1 MIFPDPNIKRKGK
14 IVKDHLESTTYQGMP
29 VFSLVEFNI
38 TELCNRTCSFCPRV
52 DPKVY
57 PNRNKHISTEL
68 YEKIMIELSE
78 FSYNGNILF
87 SAFSEPLLHKQLETL
102 IQLSKKHCPGARV
115 ELVSNGDL
123 VTLQKLQM
131 IFEAG
136 LDTILISL
144 YDSPHQ
150 NEYFEQMRNNAGLRK
165 DQMILRERYLSAK
178 DHYGLTL
185 SNRAGHVNLSEAGI
199 KPLTQSLNT
208 PCYYPFFQITIDFD
222 GTVLLCPH
230 DWGKVIR
237 AGNLTKDKLKDVWMA
252 KAILFARK
260 RLIQSRR
267 NFSPC
272 QACNVRGTYY
282 GKEHF
287 NMWIKYF
294 HEK

>member
-115 ELVSNGDL
+115 E
-123 VTLQKLQM
+123 
-131 IFEAG
+131 
-136 LDTILISL
+136 
-144 YDSPHQ
+144 
-150 NEYFEQMRNNAGLRK
+150 
-165 DQMILRERYLSAK
+165 
-178 DHYGLTL
+178 
-185 SNRAGHVNLSEAGI
+185 
-199 KPLTQSLNT
+199 
-208 PCYYPFFQITIDFD
+208 
-222 GTVLLCPH
+222 
-230 DWGKVIR
+230 
-237 AGNLTKDKLKDVWMA
+237 
-252 KAILFARK
+252 
-260 RLIQSRR
+260 
-267 NFSPC
+267 
-272 QACNVRGTYY
+272 
-282 GKEHF
+282 
-287 NMWIKYF
+287 
-294 HEK
+294 